1 MTENVVYKELQRLS
15 SPCYDGGCL
24 SYWQWWP
31 PRSPGDYHLHH
42 LQSTLDHHNNTAA
55 FHGRLFLL
63 PITLKRFSPS
73 LETRTKCHIVAKD
86 RFSGFNPYPRKT
98 FRFIDAS
105 KYGWY
110 DGIMKLSESLI
121 WRHNEEVKKCDLLT
135 DLLSDLVTDWP
146 RPSISRVAF
155 AIRIYSPFG
164 RSWSWHVW
172 PVRSFS
178 ARSHRLSPGHL
189 VLAPAPIMSETSTL
203 WICQGGGEGRG
214 KCAE

>member
-1 MTENVVYKELQRLS
+1 MVATQVTRGL
-15 SPCYDGGCL
+15 
-24 SYWQWWP
+24 
-31 PRSPGDYHLHH
+31 
-42 LQSTLDHHNNTAA
+42 
-55 FHGRLFLL
+55 
-63 PITLKRFSPS
+63 SPS
-73 LETRTKCHIVAKD
+73 PPAVHIGSSQQHCSLPRTTFLPHITPRLETRTKCHIVAKD
-86 RFSGFNPYPRKT
+86 RFSELNPHPWKT
-98 FRFIDAS
+98 FRFTDTS
-105 KYGWY
+105 KQGWY
-110 DGIMKLSESLI
+110 DVMMKLSESLI

-164 RSWSWHVW
+164 RHVW